1 MKTNVNDNIF
11 KLGSELGCAQYRA
24 LFDYLAESTITK
36 LFHKEN
42 NMMKITFQRAGIF
55 KVL

>member
-11 KLGSELGCAQYRA
+11 KLGSELGCTQYRA

-42 NMMKITFQRAGIF
+42 NVMKITFQRAGIF